1 MNSRSIRR
9 RLLSLLFLLPAALV
23 SASGSEETASGPT
36 SLDLWVLAGP
46 QTTMYQGWT
55 ALYEA
60 ENPDVTFNLTSQ
72 EASAMIDLM
81 TSALASGA
89 EALDISFYWG
99 GAAVDN
105 WARDGLLLDLSEIT
119 RDNGWFDRKNVG
131 SQGYATDDLGNFY
144 FTTDWVTVP
153 HYFYNKDIF
162 EAVGISPPQSMDEF
176 FSNAAKLKAAG
187 YEAWSAGVVD
197 RWPIGGVFNDIL
209 ARVMPKAQFEQFVNW
224 ERDPDRSA
232 GTAEVFRHP
241 AAVEAWGYIQRM
253 IDEGLF
259 VTGAN
264 AMDDA
269 TARQLFINGTT
280 AMYDSGSWTM
290 GIFANDAPDLN
301 YDYFNLPPINGNVSI
316 PSGYNGLIVPAYVDQ
331 EKIPLIVD
339 FLNATF
345 GSDYARIVFEVG
357 AIPDNT
363 TISASDFSDS
373 VHPLVLDILDDVK
386 THGDVGIIDALQSP
400 PLRQGYYDT
409 IAALFEGNITPAE
422 AAERMY
428 KNAVASLE

>member
-1 MNSRSIRR
+1 MTSRSIR
-9 RLLSLLFLLPAALV
+9 LLCVPLLLVLPIALV
-23 SASGSEETASGPT
+23 GASGDDEAAGTT

-46 QTTMYQGWT
+46 QTTMYQSWT
-55 ALYEA
+55 SLYEA
-60 ENPDVTFNLTSQ
+60 QNPNVKFNLTSQ
-72 EASAMIDLM
+72 EAQSMIDLM
-81 TSALASGA
+81 TSALASGS

-119 RDNGWFDRKNVG
+119 RDNQWFDKKNVG

-153 HYFYNKDIF
+153 HYFYRTDIF
-162 EAVGISPPQSMDEF
+162 EKVGISAPRTMDEF
-176 FSNAAKLKAAG
+176 FSNGAKLKAAG

-209 ARVMPKAQFEQFVNW
+209 ARVMPQQEFLQFVNW
-224 ERDPDRSA
+224 ERNPNRSES
-232 GTAEVFRHP
+232 TAEVLRHP
-241 AAVEAWGYIQRM
+241 AAVEAWGYIELM

-290 GIFANDAPDLN
+290 GIFTNDAPDLS

-331 EKIPLIVD
+331 AKVPAIVD
-339 FLNATF
+339 FLNASF
-345 GSDYARIVFEVG
+345 GTDFARAVFEVG
-357 AIPDNT
+357 SIPDNT
-363 TISASDFSDS
+363 TIDAADFSDS
-373 VHPLVLDILDDVK
+373 VHPLVLRILDDVK

-409 IAALFEGNITPAE
+409 IAALFEGNISPQE

-428 KNAVASLE
+428 QDAVATLE

>member
-1 MNSRSIRR
+1 MG
-9 RLLSLLFLLPAALV
+9 PVAVA
-23 SASGSEETASGPT
+23 SAGGGGEAASGPT

-46 QTTMYQGWT
+46 QTTMYQSWK

-60 ENPDVTFNLTSQ
+60 ENPDVTINLTSQ
-72 EASAMIDLM
+72 ESSAMLDLM

-89 EALDISFYWG
+89 EALDIAFYWG

-105 WARDGLLLDLSEIT
+105 WARDGLLLDLTDLT
-119 RDNGWFDRKNVG
+119 RDNGWFDKKNVG

-162 EAVGISPPQSMDEF
+162 AEVGISPPQTMDEF
-176 FSNAAKLKAAG
+176 FANAVKLKAAG

-209 ARVMPKAQFEQFVNW
+209 ARVMPQAEFEQFVNW
-224 ERDPDRSA
+224 ERNPDRSA
-232 GTAEVFRHP
+232 QTAEVFRHP
-241 AAVEAWGYIQRM
+241 SAVEAWGYIKRM
-253 IDEGLF
+253 IDAGVF
-259 VTGAN
+259 VNGAN

-290 GIFANDAPDLN
+290 GIFSSDAPDLN

-316 PSGYNGLIVPAYVDQ
+316 PTGYNGLIVPAYVD
-331 EKIPLIVD
+331 EAKIPVIVD
-339 FLNATF
+339 FLNASF
-345 GSDYARIVFEVG
+345 EVEYARAVFEVG

-363 TISASDFSDS
+363 TIRLSDFSDS

-409 IAALFEGNITPAE
+409 IAALFEGNVTPAE

-428 KNAVASLE
+428 QTAVTSLE